1 MKVLVTGGAG
11 FVGTNTVIALTKQGY
26 DVVAVDSLTRRGSE
40 VNLQYLQKT
49 ISNLNFRQSEIE
61 DMASVIFKEKPEL
74 VFHFAAQ
81 VAVTSSVA
89 SPLRDF
95 KINAEGSFLVARAA
109 ADIDAPVIYTSTNKV
124 FGDNVN
130 KLPIVEQET
139 RYDFGGDLQQ
149 RGIDENVSIDAN
161 HHTPY
166 GISKLVG
173 EMYVREFGGIA
184 NRCSCMYG
192 PNQFGIVDQGWLSH
206 IAFNKLKNRPTTIY
220 GDGKQVRDIL
230 HVNDVTRLLLS
241 QAEMLVNDRSRIAG
255 EAFNV
260 GGGFQNT
267 ISLLELCSL
276 WGIEPKFEDWR
287 PADQKVFYCDTS
299 KAKTVFDWSPEVDMQ
314 QGLAE
319 LYEWT
324 ASTVSAT
331 RI

>member
-11 FVGTNTVIALTKQGY
+11 FVGTNTVIALTKRGY
-26 DVVAVDSLTRRGSE
+26 DVIVADSLTRRGSE
-40 VNLQYLQKT
+40 VNLRYLQET
-49 ISNLNFRQSEIE
+49 IPNLDFRQSEIE
-61 DMASVIFKEKPEL
+61 DMASLIFKEKPEL

-139 RYDFGGDLQQ
+139 RYDFDGELQQ
-149 RGIDENVSIDAN
+149 RGIDEKVSIDAN

-241 QAEMLVNDRSRIAG
+241 QADMLITDRSRIAG

-276 WGIEPKFEDWR
+276 WGIEPEFEEWR

-299 KAKTVFDWSPEVDMQ
+299 KAKSVFDWTPEVDMQ

-324 ASTVSAT
+324 ASTVAAV
-331 RI
+331 